1 VALRAARAAGVAAVG
16 AAALLALPGLLAT
29 LREAAGFVGKQ
40 DPWAALNAEQ
50 RPLVRARLGTLL
62 QPLWYYGGFGY
73 LIPLVP
79 IAAALRARDPRWREP
94 SLVLALWAAAFGAL
108 AVTQLRYGA
117 DYAPAAAVGFAVT
130 ADEIGRRFG
139 AGTTRARIATA
150 LTAAFGLAPIA
161 AQHALQARA
170 SLAAARQPVS
180 GDPLLQTA
188 TGTLYRFAEEI
199 RRVTP
204 ETAGYRD
211 ATAWPEYAILCP
223 ANIGHLLHYVAE
235 RATPSD
241 NFGPYS
247 GSRHFGTAQRFFN
260 LKSEARATA
269 VADALRARYVVT
281 VEYGPVHNQGLTQ
294 RLHREDGVELW
305 EQPPWAQFRL
315 VTEGPHGGR
324 PLADLYRGAAMPGV
338 EPYKL
343 WERVPGALLAVRAP
357 AGTTVQAG
365 VAVRAPSGRTFR
377 WVARATAGDDGV
389 ARLRVPYATDATTPV
404 KTAGP
409 WLVQAGLAQAQVAVP
424 EAALL
429 AGATVAVEPVEA
441 R

>member
-1 VALRAARAAGVAAVG
+1 ALRAARAAGVAAL
-16 AAALLALPGLLAT
+16 ALAALLALPGLVSS

-50 RPLVRARLGTLL
+50 RPLVRARLGALL
-62 QPLWYYGGFGY
+62 QPLWFYGGFAY

-79 IAAALRARDPRWREP
+79 LAAAWRARDPRWREP
-94 SLVLALWAAAFGAL
+94 SLVLALWSAAFGAL
-108 AVTQLRYGA
+108 AVAQLRYGA

-130 ADEIGRRFG
+130 VDEFGRRFG
-139 AGTTRARIATA
+139 AGTRRAQIATA
-150 LTAAFGLAPIA
+150 LAAALGLAPMA

-170 SLAAARQPVS
+170 SIAAARVPAS

-211 ATAWPEYAILCP
+211 AAAWPEYAILTP
-223 ANIGHLLHYVAE
+223 ANIGHLLHYVAR

-247 GSRHFGTAQRFFN
+247 GSRHFAMAQRFFN
-260 LKSEARATA
+260 VKTEARANA
-269 VADALRARYVVT
+269 VAERLRARYVVT
-281 VEYGPVHNQGLTQ
+281 VEYGPVHNLGLTQ
-294 RLHREDGVELW
+294 RLHREDGVEIW
-305 EQPPWAQFRL
+305 EQPPWALFRL
-315 VTEGPHGGR
+315 VTEGPQGGR
-324 PLADLYRGAAMPGV
+324 PLSDLYRGAAMPGV
-338 EPYKL
+338 APYKL
-343 WERVPGALLAVRAP
+343 WERVPGALLEVRAP
-357 AGTTVQAG
+357 AGTAVQAG
-365 VAVRAPSGRTFR
+365 VPVRAPSGRTFR
-377 WVARATAGDDGV
+377 WAARATAGDDGV

-409 WLVQAGLAQAQVAVP
+409 WLVQAGLAHATVEVP
-424 EAALL
+424 EAAVLG
-429 AGATVAVEPVEA
+429 GATVAVAPVETP
-441 R
+441 